1 MSIPQLISSPQ
12 LGGSKPYTPFPYQKR
27 AIKFLV
33 SQACGGLFL
42 DPGLGKTSI
51 TLAAVKLLGGLGYIK
66 GALVIAPLR
75 AVYLV
80 WPLEIQKWRDFHDL
94 SIGILHDDT
103 KETVLREDHHIYA
116 INPEGTMWIVDY
128 LLRTP
133 KENWPFDTLIVDE
146 STKFKDS
153 QTHRFK
159 ALRKVIPHFKR
170 RYILTGTPSPNGLLD
185 LFGQIYILDVGNSL
199 GRFITHYKN
208 EYFFSSGYGGYTWT
222 PRLDSMERI
231 SRRIAPLVLRMTRE
245 EYLQLPDLVQN
256 MVWLDLPEDARRVYR
271 DLEKEFI
278 AQLGDDIVIA
288 PSAAAAGVKCRQI
301 LNGAIYTSPDRQ
313 QWRKIHDV
321 KLKALEDLVEELSGQ
336 PLLVLYEFQH
346 DKERLVEKFSK
357 FGLIGG
363 QSMKKDIEVVTKFNM
378 GALPGVIGHPA
389 SMGHALNLQGECAH
403 VAWFGLTWNFEHYDQ
418 SIQRVW
424 RQGNKA
430 QRVIVYHFCIRNSLD
445 ESVVQTLNSKDRT
458 QGEFLRQVRLLR

>member
-12 LGGSKPYTPFPYQKR
+12 SGGSKPYTPFPYQKR

-128 LLRTP
+128 LLKTP

-208 EYFFSSGYGGYTWT
+208 EYF
-222 PRLDSMERI
+222 
-231 SRRIAPLVLRMTRE
+231 
-245 EYLQLPDLVQN
+245 
-256 MVWLDLPEDARRVYR
+256 
-271 DLEKEFI
+271 
-278 AQLGDDIVIA
+278 
-288 PSAAAAGVKCRQI
+288 
-301 LNGAIYTSPDRQ
+301 
-313 QWRKIHDV
+313 
-321 KLKALEDLVEELSGQ
+321 
-336 PLLVLYEFQH
+336 
-346 DKERLVEKFSK
+346 
-357 FGLIGG
+357 
-363 QSMKKDIEVVTKFNM
+363 
-378 GALPGVIGHPA
+378 
-389 SMGHALNLQGECAH
+389 
-403 VAWFGLTWNFEHYDQ
+403 
-418 SIQRVW
+418 
-424 RQGNKA
+424 
-430 QRVIVYHFCIRNSLD
+430 
-445 ESVVQTLNSKDRT
+445 
-458 QGEFLRQVRLLR
+458 